1 MLGLKCYQG
10 EVNMKPKKEN
20 VRTLPFKEEDIRYV
34 IMNPKQHNI
43 RKYKEYRKLDEQN
56 WIEDYGD
63 GAIEQ
68 FTIIKNTSK
77 KIVLKNYPVGSSS
90 KKVYT
95 TSFTFHPN
103 TDGTCT
109 LEILLDLKKGN
120 IFRQI
125 TYLFDALTNM
135 EEYYDNM
142 FKKISYECSKI
153 TEPVTADK

>member
-1 MLGLKCYQG
+1 MLSREDQY
-10 EVNMKPKKEN
+10 ETKKEN

-77 KIVLKNYPVGSSS
+77 KN
-90 KKVYT
+90 
-95 TSFTFHPN
+95 
-103 TDGTCT
+103 
-109 LEILLDLKKGN
+109 
-120 IFRQI
+120 R
-125 TYLFDALTNM
+125 
-135 EEYYDNM
+135 
-142 FKKISYECSKI
+142 
-153 TEPVTADK
+153 TEKLPCRFQF